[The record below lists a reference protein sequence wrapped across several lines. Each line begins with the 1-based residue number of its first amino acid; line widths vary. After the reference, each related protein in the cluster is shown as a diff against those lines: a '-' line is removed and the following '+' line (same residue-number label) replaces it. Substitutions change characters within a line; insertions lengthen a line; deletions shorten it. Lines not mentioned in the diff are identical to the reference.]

1 MDGCGAMKQIYDL
14 IVAGG
19 GPAGSAAAR
28 TAAMRG
34 MDVLILDKS
43 PFPRYKPCG
52 GALSLKALSMLDWLL
67 PPPVLERKITGARV
81 HYRELVT
88 ERHKGY
94 EIAWLINRSAFDQYL
109 LEKALF
115 TGAEAKMEKALA
127 FKDSGELVA
136 VQTKDGI
143 YKSRFLVVA
152 SGCQDALKKNI
163 AGPERKESMG
173 LCLVSEIEAEEERI
187 VERLGS
193 SLDIYFGVA
202 EGGYGWIFP
211 HRGYYSVG
219 IGGLSSS
226 LPHPRQAMR
235 RFLRDNGF
243 SEEARLSGHLIPQG
257 GNRRRV
263 ARGRVLLAG
272 DAAGFVDPFTGEGIY
287 YALASGRMAG
297 EMVGDMPA
305 AILARSYESR
315 IEKKLGRDLRY
326 ALFFSRIMHSHPG
339 IFLRTLAREEKV
351 LERYLEVG
359 AGRMSYRDFMLWL
372 LPRLPLS
379 LMRAV

>member
-1 MDGCGAMKQIYDL
+1 MGQIYDV

-34 MDVLILDKS
+34 MDVLILEKS

-52 GALSLKALSMLDWLL
+52 GALSLKALSMLDDPL
-67 PPPVLERKITGARV
+67 PPQVLERKITGARV
-81 HYRELVT
+81 HYRDLVL
-88 ERHKGY
+88 EKHKGY
-94 EIAWLINRSAFDQYL
+94 EITWLINRSAFDQYL
-109 LEKALF
+109 LEKALLS
-115 TGAEAKMEKALA
+115 GAEAKTEKALS
-127 FKDSGELVA
+127 FKDSGELIS

-152 SGCQDALKKNI
+152 SGCQDALKKEI
-163 AGPERKESMG
+163 AGPESKESMG
-173 LCLVSEIEAEEERI
+173 VCLVSEIEAEEERI
-187 VERLGS
+187 VESLGS
-193 SLDIYFGVA
+193 ALDIHFGVA

-219 IGGLSSS
+219 IGGLSSC
-226 LPHPRQAMR
+226 LPHPRQVMR
-235 RFLRDNGF
+235 RFLRENGF

-263 ARGRVLLAG
+263 ARGRVLLSG
-272 DAAGFVDPFTGEGIY
+272 DAAGFVDSFTGEGIY
-287 YALASGRMAG
+287 YALASGKIAG
-297 EMVGDMPA
+297 EMVNEVPA

-315 IEKKLGRDLRY
+315 IEKEFGRDLGY

-339 IFLRTLAREEKV
+339 IFLRILAREEKV

-359 AGRMSYRDFMLWL
+359 AGQMSYRDFMLWL
-372 LPRLPLS
+372 LPRLPLG
-379 LMRAV
+379 LMRAEWL

>member
-1 MDGCGAMKQIYDL
+1 MGQIYDV

-34 MDVLILDKS
+34 LDVLILEKS

-52 GALSLKALSMLDWLL
+52 GALSLKALSMLDCLL
-67 PPPVLERKITGARV
+67 PPGIQERKITGARV
-81 HYRELVT
+81 HYRDLVA

-94 EIAWLINRSAFDQYL
+94 EIACLINRSAFDQHL
-109 LEKALF
+109 LEKALLS
-115 TGAEAKMEKALA
+115 GARAMTEKVLD
-127 FKDSGELVA
+127 FRDSGELVS
-136 VQTKDGI
+136 VQTKEGI

-152 SGCQDALKKNI
+152 SGCQDALKKKI
-163 AGPERKESMG
+163 AGPESRESMG
-173 LCLVSEIEAEEERI
+173 LCLVSEIETEEERI
-187 VERLGS
+187 VESLGS
-193 SLDIYFGVA
+193 ALDIYFGVA

-211 HRGYYSVG
+211 HRGYCSVG

-235 RFLRDNGF
+235 RFLRENGF
-243 SEEARLSGHLIPQG
+243 PEGSRISGHLIPQG
-257 GNRRRV
+257 GNKRRV

-272 DAAGFVDPFTGEGIY
+272 DAAGLVDPFTGEGIY
-287 YALASGRMAG
+287 YALASGKIAG
-297 EMVGDMPA
+297 EMVSDVPA
-305 AILARSYESR
+305 AIVARSYESR
-315 IEKKLGRDLRY
+315 IEKELGRDLGY
-326 ALFFSRIMHSHPG
+326 ALFFSRIMHSHPR
-339 IFLRTLAREEKV
+339 IFLRTQVREEKV

-359 AGRMSYRDFMLWL
+359 AGQMSYRNFMLWL

-379 LMRAV
+379 LMRAGWV

>member
-1 MDGCGAMKQIYDL
+1 MEQIYDV

-34 MDVLILDKS
+34 MDVLILEKI

-52 GALSLKALSMLDWLL
+52 GALSLKALSMLDCPL
-67 PPPVLERKITGARV
+67 PPGIQERKITGARV
-81 HYRELVT
+81 HYRELVA

-94 EIAWLINRSAFDQYL
+94 EITWLINRSAFDQHL
-109 LEKALF
+109 LDKALLS
-115 TGAEAKMEKALA
+115 GAEVKTEKVLG
-127 FKDSGELVA
+127 FRDSGESVS

-143 YKSRFLVVA
+143 YKSRFLVLA
-152 SGCQDALKKNI
+152 SGCQDALNKEI
-163 AGPERKESMG
+163 AGPESRESMG
-173 LCLVSEIEAEEERI
+173 VCLVSEIEAEEEKI
-187 VERLGS
+187 VESLGS
-193 SLDIYFGVA
+193 ALDIHFGVA
-202 EGGYGWIFP
+202 GGGYGWIFP

-235 RFLRDNGF
+235 CFLMENGF
-243 SEEARLSGHLIPQG
+243 PEASRLSGHLIPQG

-263 ARGRVLLAG
+263 ALGRVLLAG

-287 YALASGRMAG
+287 YALASGKIAG
-297 EMVGDMPA
+297 EMVDDVPA
-305 AILARSYESR
+305 AIVARSYESR
-315 IEKKLGRDLRY
+315 IEKEFGRDLGY
-326 ALFFSRIMHSHPG
+326 ALFFSRIMHSHPR
-339 IFLRTLAREEKV
+339 IFLRILAREEKV

-359 AGRMSYRDFMLWL
+359 AGQMSYRNFMLWL

-379 LMRAV
+379 LMRTGWL

>member
-1 MDGCGAMKQIYDL
+1 MGQIYDL

-34 MDVLILDKS
+34 LDVLILEKS

-52 GALSLKALSMLDWLL
+52 GALSLKALSMLDCLL
-67 PPPVLERKITGARV
+67 PPGIQERKITGARV
-81 HYRELVT
+81 HYRDLVA

-94 EIAWLINRSAFDQYL
+94 EIACLINRSAFDQHL
-109 LEKALF
+109 LEKALLS
-115 TGAEAKMEKALA
+115 GARAMTEKVLD
-127 FKDSGELVA
+127 FRDSGELVS
-136 VQTKDGI
+136 VQTKEGI

-152 SGCQDALKKNI
+152 SGCQDALKKKI
-163 AGPERKESMG
+163 AGPESRESMG
-173 LCLVSEIEAEEERI
+173 LCLVSEIETEEERI
-187 VERLGS
+187 VESLGS
-193 SLDIYFGVA
+193 ALDIYFGVA

-211 HRGYYSVG
+211 HRGYCSVG

-235 RFLRDNGF
+235 RFLRENGF
-243 SEEARLSGHLIPQG
+243 PEGSRISGHLIPQG
-257 GNRRRV
+257 GNKRRV

-272 DAAGFVDPFTGEGIY
+272 DAAGLVDPFTGEGIY
-287 YALASGRMAG
+287 YALASGKIAG
-297 EMVGDMPA
+297 EMVSDVPA
-305 AILARSYESR
+305 AIVARSYESR
-315 IEKKLGRDLRY
+315 IEKELGRDLGY
-326 ALFFSRIMHSHPG
+326 ALFFSRIMHSHPR
-339 IFLRTLAREEKV
+339 IFLRTLVREEKV

-359 AGRMSYRDFMLWL
+359 AGQMSYRNFMLWL

-379 LMRAV
+379 LMRAGWV

>member
-1 MDGCGAMKQIYDL
+1 MGQIYDV

-34 MDVLILDKS
+34 LDVLILEKS

-52 GALSLKALSMLDWLL
+52 GALSLKALSMLDCLL
-67 PPPVLERKITGARV
+67 PPGIQERKITGARV
-81 HYRELVT
+81 HYRDLVA

-94 EIAWLINRSAFDQYL
+94 EIACLINRSAFDQHL
-109 LEKALF
+109 LEKALLS
-115 TGAEAKMEKALA
+115 GARAMTEKVLD
-127 FKDSGELVA
+127 FRDSGELVS
-136 VQTKDGI
+136 VQTKEGI

-152 SGCQDALKKNI
+152 SGCQDALKKKI
-163 AGPERKESMG
+163 AGPESRESMG
-173 LCLVSEIEAEEERI
+173 LCLVSEIETEEERI
-187 VERLGS
+187 VESLGS
-193 SLDIYFGVA
+193 ALDIYFGVA

-211 HRGYYSVG
+211 HRGYCSVG

-235 RFLRDNGF
+235 RFLRENGF
-243 SEEARLSGHLIPQG
+243 PEGSRISGHLIPQG
-257 GNRRRV
+257 GNKRRV

-272 DAAGFVDPFTGEGIY
+272 DAAGLVDPFTGEGIY
-287 YALASGRMAG
+287 YALASGKIAG
-297 EMVGDMPA
+297 EMVSDVPA
-305 AILARSYESR
+305 AIVARSYESR
-315 IEKKLGRDLRY
+315 IEKELGRDLGY
-326 ALFFSRIMHSHPG
+326 ALFFSRIMHSHPR

-359 AGRMSYRDFMLWL
+359 AGQMSYRDFMLWL

-379 LMRAV
+379 LMRAGWV

>member
-1 MDGCGAMKQIYDL
+1 MGQIYDV

-34 MDVLILDKS
+34 LDVLILEKS

-52 GALSLKALSMLDWLL
+52 GALSLKALSMLDCLL
-67 PPPVLERKITGARV
+67 PPGIQERKITGARV
-81 HYRELVT
+81 HYRDLVA

-94 EIAWLINRSAFDQYL
+94 EIACLINRSAFDQHL
-109 LEKALF
+109 LEKALLS
-115 TGAEAKMEKALA
+115 GARAMTEKVLD
-127 FKDSGELVA
+127 FRDSGELVS
-136 VQTKDGI
+136 VQTKEGI

-152 SGCQDALKKNI
+152 SGCQDALKKKI
-163 AGPERKESMG
+163 AGPESRESMG
-173 LCLVSEIEAEEERI
+173 LCLVSEIETEEERI
-187 VERLGS
+187 VESLGS
-193 SLDIYFGVA
+193 ALDIYFGVA

-235 RFLRDNGF
+235 RFLRENGF
-243 SEEARLSGHLIPQG
+243 PEGSRISGHLIPQG
-257 GNRRRV
+257 GNKRRV

-272 DAAGFVDPFTGEGIY
+272 DAAGLVDPFTGEGIY
-287 YALASGRMAG
+287 YALASGKIAG
-297 EMVGDMPA
+297 EMVSDVPA
-305 AILARSYESR
+305 AIVARSYESR
-315 IEKKLGRDLRY
+315 IEKELGRDLGY
-326 ALFFSRIMHSHPG
+326 ALFFSRIMHSHPR
-339 IFLRTLAREEKV
+339 IFLRTLVREEKV

-359 AGRMSYRDFMLWL
+359 AGQMSYRNFMLWL

-379 LMRAV
+379 LMRAGWV

>member
-1 MDGCGAMKQIYDL
+1 MGQICDL

-34 MDVLILDKS
+34 LDVLILEKS

-52 GALSLKALSMLDWLL
+52 GALSLKALSMLDGPL
-67 PPPVLERKITGARV
+67 PPRVQERKITGARV
-81 HYRELVT
+81 HYRDLVA

-94 EIAWLINRSAFDQYL
+94 EIAWLINRSAFDQHL
-109 LEKALF
+109 LEKALLS
-115 TGAEAKMEKALA
+115 GARAMTEKALS
-127 FKDSGELVA
+127 FRDSGESVS

-152 SGCQDALKKNI
+152 SGCQDSLKKKI
-163 AGPERKESMG
+163 AGPESRESMG

-187 VERLGS
+187 VESLGS
-193 SLDIYFGVA
+193 ALDIHFSVA
-202 EGGYGWIFP
+202 GGYGWIFP
-211 HRGYYSVG
+211 HRGYCSVG

-235 RFLRDNGF
+235 RFLRENGF
-243 SEEARLSGHLIPQG
+243 PEASRLSGHLIPQG

-272 DAAGFVDPFTGEGIY
+272 DAAGLVDPFTGEGIY
-287 YALASGRMAG
+287 YALASGMMAG
-297 EMVGDMPA
+297 EMVGDVPA
-305 AILARSYESR
+305 AIVARSYESR
-315 IEKKLGRDLRY
+315 IEKELGRDLRY

-372 LPRLPLS
+372 LPRLPLG
-379 LMRAV
+379 LMRAEWL

>member
-1 MDGCGAMKQIYDL
+1 MEQIYDL

-34 MDVLILDKS
+34 LDVLILDKS

-52 GALSLKALSMLDWLL
+52 GALSLKALSMLDCLL
-67 PPPVLERKITGARV
+67 PPGIQERKITGARV
-81 HYRELVT
+81 HYRDLVA

-94 EIAWLINRSAFDQYL
+94 EIAWLINRSAFDQHL
-109 LEKALF
+109 LDKALLSE
-115 TGAEAKMEKALA
+115 AEVKTEKVLG
-127 FKDSGELVA
+127 FRDSGELVN

-152 SGCQDALKKNI
+152 SGCQDALNKEI
-163 AGPERKESMG
+163 AGPESRESMG

-187 VERLGS
+187 VESLGS
-193 SLDIYFGVA
+193 ALDIHFSVA
-202 EGGYGWIFP
+202 GGYGWIFP

-226 LPHPRQAMR
+226 LPHPRQVMR
-235 RFLRDNGF
+235 RFLRENGF
-243 SEEARLSGHLIPQG
+243 PEGSRISGHLIPQG

-287 YALASGRMAG
+287 YALASGKIAG
-297 EMVGDMPA
+297 EMVSDVPA
-305 AILARSYESR
+305 AIVARSYESR
-315 IEKKLGRDLRY
+315 IEKELGKDLGY

-372 LPRLPLS
+372 LPRLPLG
-379 LMRAV
+379 LMRAGWL

>member
-1 MDGCGAMKQIYDL
+1 MGQIYDL
-14 IVAGG
+14 IVAGA

-34 MDVLILDKS
+34 LDVLILEKS

-52 GALSLKALSMLDWLL
+52 GALSLKALSMLDRPLS
-67 PPPVLERKITGARV
+67 PQVLERKITGARV
-81 HYRELVT
+81 HYRDLVA

-94 EIAWLINRSAFDQYL
+94 EIAWLINRSAFDQHL
-109 LEKALF
+109 LEKALLS
-115 TGAEAKMEKALA
+115 GARAMTEKVVD
-127 FKDSGELVA
+127 FRDGGELVS

-152 SGCQDALKKNI
+152 SGCQDALNKEI
-163 AGPERKESMG
+163 AGPESRENMG
-173 LCLVSEIEAEEERI
+173 LCLVSEIETEEERI
-187 VERLGS
+187 VESLGS
-193 SLDIYFGVA
+193 ALDIHFGVA
-202 EGGYGWIFP
+202 GGGYGWIFP
-211 HRGYYSVG
+211 HRGYCSVG

-235 RFLRDNGF
+235 RFLRENGF
-243 SEEARLSGHLIPQG
+243 PEEARLSGHLIPQG

-297 EMVGDMPA
+297 EMVGDVPA
-305 AILARSYESR
+305 AIVARSYESR
-315 IEKKLGRDLRY
+315 IEKELGRDLRY
-326 ALFFSRIMHSHPG
+326 ALFFSRIMHSHPR

-359 AGRMSYRDFMLWL
+359 AGQMSYRDFMLWL

-379 LMRAV
+379 LMRAGWL

>member
-1 MDGCGAMKQIYDL
+1 MGQIYDV

-34 MDVLILDKS
+34 LDVLILEKS

-52 GALSLKALSMLDWLL
+52 GALSLKALSMLDRPL
-67 PPPVLERKITGARV
+67 PPQVLERKITGARV
-81 HYRELVT
+81 HYRDLVA

-94 EIAWLINRSAFDQYL
+94 EITWLINRSAFDQHL
-109 LEKALF
+109 LEKALLS
-115 TGAEAKMEKALA
+115 GARAMTEKVVD
-127 FKDSGELVA
+127 FRDGGELVS

-152 SGCQDALKKNI
+152 SGCQDALKKKI
-163 AGPERKESMG
+163 AGPESRESMG
-173 LCLVSEIEAEEERI
+173 LCLVSEIETEEERI
-187 VERLGS
+187 VESLGS
-193 SLDIYFGVA
+193 ALDIYFGVA

-211 HRGYYSVG
+211 HRGYCSVG

-235 RFLRDNGF
+235 RFLRENGF
-243 SEEARLSGHLIPQG
+243 PEGSRISGHLIPQG
-257 GNRRRV
+257 GNKRRV

-297 EMVGDMPA
+297 EMVGDVPA
-305 AILARSYESR
+305 AIVARSYESR
-315 IEKKLGRDLRY
+315 IEKELGRDLRY
-326 ALFFSRIMHSHPG
+326 ALFFSRIMHSHPR

-359 AGRMSYRDFMLWL
+359 AGQMSYRNFMLWL

-379 LMRAV
+379 LMRAGWV

>member
-1 MDGCGAMKQIYDL
+1 MGQIYDV

-34 MDVLILDKS
+34 LDVLILEKS

-52 GALSLKALSMLDWLL
+52 GALSLKALSMLDCLL
-67 PPPVLERKITGARV
+67 PPGIQERKITGARV
-81 HYRELVT
+81 HYRDLVA

-94 EIAWLINRSAFDQYL
+94 EIACLINRSAFDQHL
-109 LEKALF
+109 LEKALLS
-115 TGAEAKMEKALA
+115 GARAMTEKVLD
-127 FKDSGELVA
+127 FRDSGELVS
-136 VQTKDGI
+136 VQTKEGI

-152 SGCQDALKKNI
+152 SGCQDALKKKI
-163 AGPERKESMG
+163 AGPESRESMG
-173 LCLVSEIEAEEERI
+173 LCLVSEIETEEERI
-187 VERLGS
+187 VESLGS
-193 SLDIYFGVA
+193 ALDIYFGVA

-211 HRGYYSVG
+211 HRGYCSVG

-235 RFLRDNGF
+235 RFLRENGF
-243 SEEARLSGHLIPQG
+243 PEGSRISGHLIPQG
-257 GNRRRV
+257 GNKRRV

-272 DAAGFVDPFTGEGIY
+272 DAAGLVDPFTGEGIY
-287 YALASGRMAG
+287 YALASGKIAG
-297 EMVGDMPA
+297 EMVSDVPA
-305 AILARSYESR
+305 AIVARSYESR
-315 IEKKLGRDLRY
+315 IEKELGRDLGY
-326 ALFFSRIMHSHPG
+326 ALFFSRIMHSHPR
-339 IFLRTLAREEKV
+339 IFLRTLVREEKV

-359 AGRMSYRDFMLWL
+359 AGQMSYRNFMLWL

-379 LMRAV
+379 LMRAGWV

>member
-1 MDGCGAMKQIYDL
+1 MGQICDL

-52 GALSLKALSMLDWLL
+52 GALSLKALSMLDGSL
-67 PPPVLERKITGARV
+67 PPQVLERKITGARV
-81 HYRELVT
+81 HYRDLVL
-88 ERHKGY
+88 EKHKGY
-94 EIAWLINRSAFDQYL
+94 EITWLINRSAFDQYL
-109 LEKALF
+109 LEKALLS
-115 TGAEAKMEKALA
+115 GAEAKTEKVLG
-127 FKDSGELVA
+127 FLDSGELIS

-152 SGCQDALKKNI
+152 SGCQDALKKEI
-163 AGPERKESMG
+163 AGPESKETMG

-187 VERLGS
+187 VESLGS
-193 SLDIYFGVA
+193 ALDIHFGVA
-202 EGGYGWIFP
+202 GGGYCWIFP

-219 IGGLSSS
+219 IGGLSSC
-226 LPHPRQAMR
+226 LPHPRQVMR

-287 YALASGRMAG
+287 YALASGRIAG
-297 EMVGDMPA
+297 EMVGDVPS
-305 AILARSYESR
+305 AILARSYEGR
-315 IEKKLGRDLRY
+315 IEKEFGRDLGY
-326 ALFFSRIMHSHPG
+326 ALFFSRIMHSHPR
-339 IFLRTLAREEKV
+339 IFLRILAREEKV

-372 LPRLPLS
+372 LPRLPLG
-379 LMRAV
+379 LMRAGWI